1 MSTDSKNDVVS
12 ITGARESLT
21 DDMRS
26 RQRRYLVSMGV
37 RTVAFV
43 SAVAFL
49 HGWARWTGVALAVV
63 LPWFAVVG
71 ANITRGSARPAPRRV
86 ARPDQRAL
94 TAEPARPA
102 PVIVGGAV
110 RTADGRSARTTG
122 TSSGGTTSTIRSAGT
137 QTAPGPDGPVE
148 LTTTRRN

>member
-1 MSTDSKNDVVS
+1 MSTDDKTDVVS
-12 ITGARESLT
+12 ITGARESLS
-21 DDMRS
+21 DDMRA

-63 LPWFAVVG
+63 LPWIAVVG
-71 ANITRGSARPAPRRV
+71 ANITRGGAQPAPRRV
-86 ARPDQRAL
+86 SRPDQRAL

-102 PVIVGGAV
+102 PVVVSGAV
-110 RTADGRSARTTG
+110 RTTDGSGAASGAT
-122 TSSGGTTSTIRSAGT
+122 TSSRSSEPP
-137 QTAPGPDGPVE
+137 TAPGPDGPVE

>member
-1 MSTDSKNDVVS
+1 MSTDDKHDVVS

-49 HGWARWTGVALAVV
+49 HGWARWAGVALAVV

-71 ANITRGSARPAPRRV
+71 ANITRGSAQTAPRRV
-86 ARPDQRAL
+86 TRPDQRAL
-94 TAEPARPA
+94 TAEPVRPA
-102 PVIVGGAV
+102 PVIVSGAV
-110 RTADGRSARTTG
+110 RTPDGRGTAGGPPPTRTV
-122 TSSGGTTSTIRSAGT
+122 
-137 QTAPGPDGPVE
+137 PGPDGPVE

>member
-1 MSTDSKNDVVS
+1 MSTDDKNDVVS
-12 ITGARESLT
+12 ITGARESLS
-21 DDMRS
+21 DDMRA

-71 ANITRGSARPAPRRV
+71 ANITRGSVQSAPRRV
-86 ARPDQRAL
+86 AGPDRKAL
-94 TAEPARPA
+94 TAEAPRPA
-102 PVIVGGAV
+102 PVVVSGAV
-110 RTADGRSARTTG
+110 RTAEGRGPASGATATTR
-122 TSSGGTTSTIRSAGT
+122 SSEPP
-137 QTAPGPDGPVE
+137 TAPGPDGSVE

>member
-1 MSTDSKNDVVS
+1 MTTDKQNDVVT
-12 ITGARESLT
+12 ITGARESLS
-21 DDMRS
+21 DDMRA
-26 RQRRYLVSMGV
+26 RQRRYLVSMAV

-71 ANITRGSARPAPRRV
+71 ANISRGSGQSVPRRV
-86 ARPDQRAL
+86 TRPGLRQL
-94 TAEPARPA
+94 TGEPAAGARG
-102 PVIVGGAV
+102 PVIVSGAV
-110 RTADGRSARTTG
+110 RPAEGHSAVPP
-122 TSSGGTTSTIRSAGT
+122 
-137 QTAPGPDGPVE
+137 TAPGPDGPIE

>member
-1 MSTDSKNDVVS
+1 MSTDDKNDVVS
-12 ITGARESLT
+12 ITGARESLS

-71 ANITRGSARPAPRRV
+71 ANITRGAARSAPRRV
-86 ARPDQRAL
+86 ARPEQKALSADQVL
-94 TAEPARPA
+94 PA
-102 PVIVGGAV
+102 PVVVSGAV
-110 RTADGRSARTTG
+110 RTADGRSPGTPSTT
-122 TSSGGTTSTIRSAGT
+122 TTRSVEPP
-137 QTAPGPDGPVE
+137 TAPGPDGPVE